1 MAGIKAQHTSLVV
14 TAASFDSRTGTGTN
28 LGCAPSC
35 LDRLQSP
42 PLLSVTSRGGKP
54 VKERTRAKAVLPLSF
69 CAAGAREAEKKPAT
83 ELAELFV
90 KRHRILLCGVLAL
103 LCLLSGSS
111 AWGQVIT
118 EFSAGITAGAQP
130 YGITAGPDGNLWFT
144 ELVGNRIGRI
154 TPLGVVTEF
163 SAGITA
169 GAGLAGIT
177 AGPDG
182 NLWFTE
188 ADGNRIGR
196 ITPLGVVTEF
206 SAGITAG
213 AQPYGIT
220 AGPDGNLW
228 FTELAGNRIGR
239 ITPAGVVTEFSAG
252 ITAGAQ
258 PYGITAG
265 PDGNLWFTH
274 AVGIGRITPL
284 GVVTEFPA
292 GPSNSIT
299 ASPDG
304 NLWFTELRG
313 HFSND
318 TRIGRITPLG
328 VVTVFSAGFSL
339 LATPLGITPGPDGN
353 LWFADFQGFNGNQIG
368 RITPLGVVTEFSA
381 GISAGAF
388 PVGITAGPDGNLWFT
403 ERYGNRIGRITTVAG
418 PPPISLSS
426 SPNPSFVVRTPVTFT
441 ATVTPPPGGATL
453 TGIVIFADGATV
465 IGSGAVNAGGVAT
478 FVTSAL
484 TIGLHTITAAY
495 GGDAAYQFSSTA
507 QLVQV
512 ISDNPACVSNSATNA
527 DLVEQY
533 YAAIL
538 GRRSEPGGKAFWRSE
553 ADRLCSLGAD
563 PAQTFVVMANVFF
576 NTPEYLAFNRD
587 DIGFVTD
594 LYKALF
600 NRQRDAGGLR
610 YWLSQLA
617 SGMPRNNVMSWF
629 LLSPEFEAMMNSAFP
644 GQMARAE
651 TYLVLNLYGGL
662 FRRLAESGGYTYWT
676 GQFRAAQCNASP
688 AAAVQA
694 AIDSVS
700 SQFVASAEYAARAT
714 TNSQYVVDMYYA
726 LLQRGAEP
734 GAIDYWV
741 GQLDGGFLSRFE
753 VRQQFLTSPEMTAQ
767 SAAIAAQ
774 GCLH

>member
-154 TPLGVVTEF
+154 TPLGVVTE
-163 SAGITA
+163 
-169 GAGLAGIT
+169 
-177 AGPDG
+177 
-182 NLWFTE
+182 
-188 ADGNRIGR
+188 
-196 ITPLGVVTEF
+196 
-206 SAGITAG
+206 
-213 AQPYGIT
+213 
-220 AGPDGNLW
+220 
-228 FTELAGNRIGR
+228 
-239 ITPAGVVTEFSAG
+239 
-252 ITAGAQ
+252 
-258 PYGITAG
+258 
-265 PDGNLWFTH
+265 
-274 AVGIGRITPL
+274 
-284 GVVTEFPA
+284 
-292 GPSNSIT
+292 
-299 ASPDG
+299 
-304 NLWFTELRG
+304 
-313 HFSND
+313 
-318 TRIGRITPLG
+318 
-328 VVTVFSAGFSL
+328 FSAGFSL

-538 GRRSEPGGKAFWRSE
+538 GRRSEPGGKAFWPSE

-600 NRQRDAGGLR
+600 NRQRDAGGLS

>member
-1 MAGIKAQHTSLVV
+1 
-14 TAASFDSRTGTGTN
+14 
-28 LGCAPSC
+28 
-35 LDRLQSP
+35 
-42 PLLSVTSRGGKP
+42 
-54 VKERTRAKAVLPLSF
+54 
-69 CAAGAREAEKKPAT
+69 
-83 ELAELFV
+83 
-90 KRHRILLCGVLAL
+90 
-103 LCLLSGSS
+103 
-111 AWGQVIT
+111 
-118 EFSAGITAGAQP
+118 
-130 YGITAGPDGNLWFT
+130 
-144 ELVGNRIGRI
+144 
-154 TPLGVVTEF
+154 
-163 SAGITA
+163 
-169 GAGLAGIT
+169 
-177 AGPDG
+177 
-182 NLWFTE
+182 
-188 ADGNRIGR
+188 
-196 ITPLGVVTEF
+196 
-206 SAGITAG
+206 
-213 AQPYGIT
+213 
-220 AGPDGNLW
+220 
-228 FTELAGNRIGR
+228 
-239 ITPAGVVTEFSAG
+239 
-252 ITAGAQ
+252 
-258 PYGITAG
+258 
-265 PDGNLWFTH
+265 
-274 AVGIGRITPL
+274 
-284 GVVTEFPA
+284 
-292 GPSNSIT
+292 
-299 ASPDG
+299 
-304 NLWFTELRG
+304 
-313 HFSND
+313 
-318 TRIGRITPLG
+318 
-328 VVTVFSAGFSL
+328 
-339 LATPLGITPGPDGN
+339 
-353 LWFADFQGFNGNQIG
+353 
-368 RITPLGVVTEFSA
+368 
-381 GISAGAF
+381 
-388 PVGITAGPDGNLWFT
+388 
-403 ERYGNRIGRITTVAG
+403 
-418 PPPISLSS
+418 
-426 SPNPSFVVRTPVTFT
+426 VRTPVTFT

-538 GRRSEPGGKAFWRSE
+538 GRRSEPGGKAFWPSE

-600 NRQRDAGGLR
+600 NRQRDAGGLS

-694 AIDSVS
+694 TIDSVS

-714 TNSQYVVDMYYA
+714 TNSQYVVDLYYA